1 MKFTIFLTSLL
12 FHSFVLAQS
21 LVPVKENVIDLGVI
35 HETLGRSVKKVI
47 LELDEETSQEFKVK
61 FNYRYQFVSHEL
73 ESVTLTPNGIGGY
86 STRRRVE
93 DYTGKQV
100 LRFDISESTVVK
112 GEKLFVLL
120 EISKPNQNIH
130 GIKVDVKL
138 LNNESNVL
146 DGGKKLLG
154 LLGRSYTIKES
165 CSE

>member
-1 MKFTIFLTSLL
+1 MKLLTLVFAL
-12 FHSFVLAQS
+12 FFQFNLYAQGA
-21 LVPVKENVIDLGVI
+21 LPVKGGVVDLGVVT
-35 HETLGRSVKKVI
+35 ETLGRSVKKVI
-47 LELDEETSQEFKVK
+47 LELDEETGQEFKVK

-100 LRFDISESTVVK
+100 LRFDISESTVLK
-112 GEKLFVLL
+112 GERLRVLL

-146 DGGKKLLG
+146 DGGKKLFG
-154 LLGRSYTIKES
+154 LIGRSYTIKES

>member
-1 MKFTIFLTSLL
+1 MKLLILTFSLFFQFNL
-12 FHSFVLAQS
+12 YAQKA
-21 LVPVKENVIDLGVI
+21 LPVKGGVVDLGVVT
-35 HETLGRSVKKVI
+35 ETLGRSVKKVI
-47 LELDEETSQEFKVK
+47 LEIDQETSQEFKVK

-73 ESVTLTPNGIGGY
+73 ESITLTQNGFGGY

-100 LRFDISESTVVK
+100 LRFDISESTAIK
-112 GEKLFVLL
+112 GEKLLVLL

>member
-1 MKFTIFLTSLL
+1 MKFTIFLTILL

-21 LVPVKENVIDLGVI
+21 LAPVKENVIDLGVI

-93 DYTGKQV
+93 DYTGKQI

-112 GEKLFVLL
+112 GEKLIVLL

>member
-1 MKFTIFLTSLL
+1 MKLLTLIFALFFQFNLYAQGTLL
-12 FHSFVLAQS
+12 
-21 LVPVKENVIDLGVI
+21 VKGGVVDLGVVT
-35 HETLGRSVKKVI
+35 ETLGRSVKKVI
-47 LELDEETSQEFKVK
+47 LEVDEETSQEFKVK

-73 ESVTLTPNGIGGY
+73 ESVTLTQNGIGGY

-93 DYTGKQV
+93 DYTGKQI
-100 LRFDISESTVVK
+100 LRFDVSESTVVK
-112 GEKLFVLL
+112 GEKLLVLL